1 MDKFTAHTLLPLAA
15 DKQHATLQL
24 QQCGHCQAVNYPVR
38 DLCGDC
44 LADELCWQPQA
55 GLGKLLAVSALHYS
69 LEPALHS
76 ELPITIGSIKLAA
89 GPVVIAYLRQAEL
102 AIGDSV
108 EVSIGRDSTGNAV
121 LIATALGTSAQTVE
135 EQ

>member
-15 DKQHATLQL
+15 GKQHATLQL
-24 QQCGHCQAVNYPVR
+24 QQCGHCRAVNYPAR
-38 DLCGDC
+38 DLCGEC
-44 LADELCWQPQA
+44 LADQLSWQPQS

-76 ELPITIGSIKLAA
+76 ELPITIGSVKLAV
-89 GPVVIAYLRQAEL
+89 GPVVIAYLRQTQL

-108 EVSIGRDSTGNAV
+108 EVSIGRDSAEARV
-121 LIATALGTSAQTVE
+121 FRASATYRF
-135 EQ
+135 